1 VNVSL
6 PKEGTKEEVSMAMEE
21 TPVAIGMIIDFPG
34 GTQEQY
40 EAVLEQL
47 NLGGRMAPG
56 GIFHAAGP
64 IDGGWRVVDV
74 WESQQAF
81 DILLG
86 ERLEQALRNAGMPS
100 PEVATWP
107 VYATLEPAVP

>member
-1 VNVSL
+1 MNVSL

-21 TPVAIGMIIDFPG
+21 TPVAIGMIIDFAG

-47 NLGGRMAPG
+47 NLGGKMPPG

-64 IDGGWRVVDV
+64 IRSCSQSSVVSVD
-74 WESQQAF
+74 
-81 DILLG
+81 
-86 ERLEQALRNAGMPS
+86 
-100 PEVATWP
+100 P
-107 VYATLEPAVP
+107 VTRIPL

>member
-1 VNVSL
+1 
-6 PKEGTKEEVSMAMEE
+6 MAMEE
-21 TPVAIGMIIDFPG
+21 TPMAVGMILDFPG

-47 NLGGRMAPG
+47 NLGGRMPPG

-81 DILLG
+81 DIFLG
-86 ERLEQALRNAGMPS
+86 ERLEQALRKAGMPS

-107 VYATLEPAVP
+107 VYAALEPAVP

>member
-6 PKEGTKEEVSMAMEE
+6 FHKREEEVSMAMEE
-21 TPVAIGMIIDFPG
+21 IPMAVGLIMNFPG

-47 NLGGRMAPG
+47 NLRGRMPPG
-56 GIFHAAGP
+56 GISHAAGP

-74 WESQQAF
+74 WESQEAF
-81 DILLG
+81 DAFLHEKLY
-86 ERLEQALRNAGMPS
+86 QAMQSAGMPR
-100 PEVATWP
+100 PEVESWP
-107 VYATLEPAVP
+107 VYATLEPAIP